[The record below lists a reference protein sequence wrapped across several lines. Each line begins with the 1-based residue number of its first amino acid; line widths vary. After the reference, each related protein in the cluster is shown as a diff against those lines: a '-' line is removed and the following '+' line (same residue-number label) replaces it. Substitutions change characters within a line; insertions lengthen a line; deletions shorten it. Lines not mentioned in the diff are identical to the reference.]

1 VKVVTTGLGRV
12 SDFKMDR
19 RAIGVVTLLL
29 LISCIALS
37 IGSPAIDYP
46 NDYYND
52 AEYYNDAY
60 GSYNSSDENY
70 IDVDAQVKETVVRRN
85 PKFIS
90 TSKTIIVN
98 EGDTI
103 KLPCQVDI
111 LGDFVIIW
119 KKGSTILALGDNVMS
134 SDSRVKVSPM
144 KNGNRLVISLAD
156 YKMDDGRY
164 TCQLSAQ
171 RSVELEHTVRVR
183 VQPEVESV
191 PAGGSL
197 VVQAGAPV
205 TLKCKVL
212 RGSPTPEMTWHRA
225 QRAMPGG
232 ESEVKADQL
241 TFPKTSRHH
250 SGVYTCSA
258 DNGWG
263 SAAQA
268 RIVLDVQHKP
278 EIEQEETFIHTKDGD
293 DVEITCT
300 VHASPPADV
309 SWYRNGGLLPADKT
323 VVQTRGNRHS
333 LLLQQVGSVDLHG
346 KYQCRAKNPL
356 GEAMALTE
364 VSGKPAPA
372 NFKSPKMGS
381 ELESYTL
388 EWVVT
393 SSSPVTKFRVE
404 WKIVGKGKQ
413 WQSEIAEVKQVG
425 AESYAGEVALEGL
438 VPGREYMAR
447 VAATNSYGESRPG
460 EGFQF
465 STMSKS
471 VSSASTSSSS
481 CPAPLFHLLLL
492 PFASLLILKIHH

>member
-1 VKVVTTGLGRV
+1 
-12 SDFKMDR
+12 MAR
-19 RAIGVVTLLL
+19 RGVIGVGMVSLLL
-29 LISCIALS
+29 VSCVHLS
-37 IGSPAIDYP
+37 KGTPATDYL

-52 AEYYNDAY
+52 AEYYNDDY
-60 GSYNSSDENY
+60 DSYNSSNENY
-70 IDVDAQVKETVVRRN
+70 IDVDANVKETVVRRN
-85 PKFIS
+85 PKFVS

-111 LGDFVIIW
+111 LEDFIIIW
-119 KKGSTILALGDNVMS
+119 KKGSTILALGDNPMN

-164 TCQLSAQ
+164 SCQLSAQ
-171 RSVELEHTVRVR
+171 RNIELEHTVRVR

-205 TLKCKVL
+205 TLKCKVV

-225 QRAMPGG
+225 QRPMPGG
-232 ESEVKADQL
+232 ESEVKAEEL

-300 VHASPPADV
+300 VHASPAAEV

-333 LLLQQVGSVDLHG
+333 LLLQQVGKIDLHG
-346 KYQCRAKNPL
+346 KYQCRAKNQL

-372 NFKSPKMGS
+372 NFKSPKVGDD
-381 ELESYTL
+381 LERYKL

-393 SSSPVTKFRVE
+393 SSSPVVQFKAE
-404 WKIVGKGKQ
+404 WKMVGKAGE
-413 WQSEIAEVKQVG
+413 WQTEIVEVRKVG
-425 AESYAGEVALEGL
+425 AESYAGEVWLEGL
-438 VPGREYMAR
+438 LPGREYLAR
-447 VAATNSYGESRPG
+447 VAATNSYGESQPG

-465 STMSKS
+465 STLSKT

-481 CPAPLFHLLLL
+481 RLLLPLHNLLLL
-492 PFASLLILKIHH
+492 PLASILLLVIHHH

>member
-1 VKVVTTGLGRV
+1 MAKRLMGVT
-12 SDFKMDR
+12 S
-19 RAIGVVTLLL
+19 LLL
-29 LISCIALS
+29 VCSIELS
-37 IGSPAIDYP
+37 IGTPVIDYP

-52 AEYYNDAY
+52 AEYYNDDY
-60 GSYNSSDENY
+60 NDSYNSSNENY
-70 IDVDAQVKETVVRRN
+70 IDLDAHVKETVVRRN
-85 PKFIS
+85 PKFVS

-98 EGDTI
+98 EGDPI
-103 KLPCQVDI
+103 KLPCQVDV
-111 LGDFVIIW
+111 LEDFIIIW
-119 KKGSTILALGDNVMS
+119 KKGSSILALGDNVMS

-171 RSVELEHTVRVR
+171 KNIELEHTVRVR
-183 VQPEVESV
+183 VQPEVEPV
-191 PAGGSL
+191 PAGGRL

-205 TLKCKVL
+205 SLKCKVV

-225 QRAMPGG
+225 QRPMPGG
-232 ESEVKADQL
+232 ESEMKAQEL

-263 SAAQA
+263 EAAQA

-300 VHASPPADV
+300 VHASPSAEV
-309 SWYRNGGLLPADKT
+309 SWYRNGGLLSPEKT

-346 KYQCRAKNPL
+346 KYQCRAKNQL

-372 NFKSPKMGS
+372 NFKSPKMGE
-381 ELESYTL
+381 ELERYKL

-393 SSSPVTKFRVE
+393 SSTPVLQFRVE
-404 WKIVGKGKQ
+404 WKMVGREKSE
-413 WQSEIAEVKQVG
+413 WQSEIVEVVKVG
-425 AESYAGEVALEGL
+425 AESYAGELALEGL
-438 VPGREYMAR
+438 LSGREYRAR
-447 VAATNSYGESRPG
+447 VAATNSYGESQPG
-460 EGFQF
+460 EGYQF
-465 STMSKS
+465 STLNERTI
-471 VSSASTSSSS
+471 SSASTSSSS
-481 CPAPLFHLLLL
+481 RHLPLHPLLLPLGVLLLL
-492 PFASLLILKIHH
+492 VIPH